1 MEISCA
7 GCRLIL
13 FAAQKKFLRNFAKP
27 LDKSLKMCYN
37 IYSGKRNRHIGLCRK
52 GEAVYW
58 QEMSYYRVRRYKTI
72 NQRLREE
79 YIDEWAEDCYDV
91 DVEIDQ
97 DDDEG
102 DD

>member
-1 MEISCA
+1 MALCKS
-7 GCRLIL
+7 L
-13 FAAQKKFLRNFAKP
+13 KNFLRNFAKV
-27 LDKSLKMCYN
+27 LDKLRKVCYN

-58 QEMSYYRVRRYKTI
+58 QEMSYYKVRRYKTM

-79 YIDEWAEDCYDV
+79 CVDEWVGDSYDV
-91 DVEIDQ
+91 DVEINQ